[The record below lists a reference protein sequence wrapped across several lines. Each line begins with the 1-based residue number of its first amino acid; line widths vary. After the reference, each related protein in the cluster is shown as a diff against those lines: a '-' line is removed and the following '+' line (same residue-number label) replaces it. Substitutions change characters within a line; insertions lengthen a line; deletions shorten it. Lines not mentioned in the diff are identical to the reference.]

1 MKFSLPLHKISK
13 VVEQA
18 LQIESSLTPF
28 GRNIE
33 PKWRNE
39 RRKLSVLEV
48 TKDADHIFHRYR
60 WALGIVV
67 CPYCGSIHVT
77 QIGNEYKYKCN
88 SCKNRFNDKTRTLLH
103 GSKLSVQ
110 VWMLGLYEILS
121 TNYISSIELATKLGI
136 NQKSAW
142 LMLSKLR
149 YALDENDIVLCDS
162 TTKGSGED
170 SENCG
175 ANGES
180 GTVKDWIS
188 MDEAYL
194 GGCLTNYHYS
204 RKLRLLKERHFITDF
219 SIEDAK
225 KRGQRLYEKS
235 DIYALNSSLKAPVF
249 GMTDKGK
256 AVLYATPNP
265 IRKEYIREIY
275 KGHVKG
281 ECLEVSD
288 ESRLY
293 DGWTKEIGS
302 PLVTNNHH
310 NNHYITHSETL
321 HAQVSS
327 NRIENRFSWL
337 KRGFGSRITH
347 CKYHQL
353 YLNEWCFRF
362 NTRDMS
368 TEDRLGRAIEKMK
381 DVMER
386 LNNVKEATEN
396 TTVVKRRKWA
406 RVTLALIRQSVPESR
421 FKVKRAKNSRGSN
434 LSAAIAPDEIELI
447 MSSGFAE
454 SIEDNHR
461 KYYSKD
467 YK

>member
-1 MKFSLPLHKISK
+1 MD
-13 VVEQA
+13 
-18 LQIESSLTPF
+18 
-28 GRNIE
+28 
-33 PKWRNE
+33 E
-39 RRKLSVLEV
+39 RKKLSVCDRKPSRWSV
-48 TKDADHIFHRYR
+48 FSITRDAENIFHKYR
-60 WALGIVV
+60 WAQRDNEGKLNTNEVIVV
-67 CPYCGSIHVT
+67 CPYCGSTHIT

-88 SCKNRFNDKTRTLLH
+88 SCKNRFNDKTKTLLH

-149 YALDENDIVLCDS
+149 YALDESDIVLCDGED
-162 TTKGSGED
+162 KDSGE
-170 SENCG
+170 SE
-175 ANGES
+175 
-180 GTVKDWIS
+180 TVKDWIS

-225 KRGQRLYEKS
+225 KRGKRLYEKS
-235 DIYALNSSLKAPVF
+235 DIYALNSSLKVPVF
-249 GMTDKGK
+249 GMTDKDK
-256 AVLYATPNP
+256 VVLYATPNP
-265 IRKEYIREIY
+265 IKKDYVREIY

-281 ECLEVSD
+281 ECVAVSD
-288 ESRLY
+288 ESKLY
-293 DGWTKEIGS
+293 EGWTETFNS

-310 NNHYITHSETL
+310 NNHYTTHSETL

-337 KRGFGSRITH
+337 KRGFNGRITH

-368 TEDRLGRAIEKMK
+368 TEDRMGRAIEKMRGAS
-381 DVMER
+381 V
-386 LNNVKEATEN
+386 N
-396 TTVVKRRKWA
+396 
-406 RVTLALIRQSVPESR
+406 LAMIRQSVPETK
-421 FKVKRAKNSRGSN
+421 FKVKKAKCGVKRNTKYSLTPEDRA
-434 LSAAIAPDEIELI
+434 L
-447 MSSGFAE
+447 
-454 SIEDNHR
+454 
-461 KYYSKD
+461 
-467 YK
+467 

>member
-1 MKFSLPLHKISK
+1 M
-13 VVEQA
+13 EQA
-18 LQIESSLTPF
+18 LLTESSLPSV

-33 PKWRNE
+33 PKGRNE

-48 TKDADHIFHRYR
+48 TKDAEHIFHRYR

-149 YALDENDIVLCDS
+149 YALDENDIVL
-162 TTKGSGED
+162 GND
-170 SENCG
+170 SE
-175 ANGES
+175 
-180 GTVKDWIS
+180 DWIS

-281 ECLEVSD
+281 ECLAVSD

-381 DVMER
+381 G
-386 LNNVKEATEN
+386 
-396 TTVVKRRKWA
+396 A
-406 RVTLALIRQSVPESR
+406 RVTLALIRESVPEKR
-421 FKVKRAKNSRGSN
+421 FEIKRAKNS
-434 LSAAIAPDEIELI
+434 LAPDEIELI

-454 SIEDNHR
+454 SIEDGHR

-467 YK
+467 YR

>member
-1 MKFSLPLHKISK
+1 M
-13 VVEQA
+13 EQA
-18 LQIESSLTPF
+18 LLTESSLPSV
-28 GRNIE
+28 GRKIE
-33 PKWRNE
+33 PKRRNE
-39 RRKLSVLEV
+39 RQKLSVLKV
-48 TKDADHIFHRYR
+48 TRDAENIFHRYR

-149 YALDENDIVLCDS
+149 YALDESDIVL
-162 TTKGSGED
+162 GED
-170 SENCG
+170 SE
-175 ANGES
+175 
-180 GTVKDWIS
+180 DWIS

-235 DIYALNSSLKAPVF
+235 DIYALNSSLKVPVF
-249 GMTDKGK
+249 GMTDKDK

-265 IRKEYIREIY
+265 IKKEYIREVY

-281 ECLEVSD
+281 ECLAVSD

-293 DGWTKEIGS
+293 DGWTEIFNS
-302 PLVTNNHH
+302 PLETNNHH

-321 HAQVSS
+321 HAQISS

-381 DVMER
+381 G
-386 LNNVKEATEN
+386 
-396 TTVVKRRKWA
+396 A
-406 RVTLALIRQSVPESR
+406 RVTLALIRESVPEKR
-421 FKVKRAKNSRGSN
+421 FEIKRAKNS
-434 LSAAIAPDEIELI
+434 LAPDEIELI
-447 MSSGFAE
+447 MSYGFV
-454 SIEDNHR
+454 SRLEDGHK
-461 KYYSKD
+461 KYYEED

>member
-1 MKFSLPLHKISK
+1 MEQALLTESSLPL
-13 VVEQA
+13 V
-18 LQIESSLTPF
+18 

-33 PKWRNE
+33 PKRRNE
-39 RRKLSVLEV
+39 RQKLSVYDRKPSRWSVFLV
-48 TKDADHIFHRYR
+48 TRDAENIFHRYR

-149 YALDENDIVLCDS
+149 YALDESDIVL
-162 TTKGSGED
+162 GED
-170 SENCG
+170 SE
-175 ANGES
+175 
-180 GTVKDWIS
+180 DWIS

-235 DIYALNSSLKAPVF
+235 DIYALNSSLKVPVF
-249 GMTDKGK
+249 GMTDKDK

-265 IRKEYIREIY
+265 IKKEYIREVY

-281 ECLEVSD
+281 ESVAVSD

-293 DGWTKEIGS
+293 DGWTEIFNS
-302 PLVTNNHH
+302 PLETNNHH

-321 HAQVSS
+321 HAQISS

-337 KRGFGSRITH
+337 KRGFGARITH

-368 TEDRLGRAIEKMK
+368 TEDRLGRAIGKM
-381 DVMER
+381 R
-386 LNNVKEATEN
+386 G
-396 TTVVKRRKWA
+396 A

-421 FKVKRAKNSRGSN
+421 FKVKRAKNS
-434 LSAAIAPDEIELI
+434 LAPDDIEKI
-447 MSSGFAE
+447 MSYGFV
-454 SIEDNHR
+454 SRLEDGHK
-461 KYYSKD
+461 KYYSED
-467 YK
+467 YRH

>member
-18 LQIESSLTPF
+18 LQIESSLPLV

-33 PKWRNE
+33 PKGRNE

-48 TKDADHIFHRYR
+48 TKDAEHIFHRYR

-149 YALDENDIVLCDS
+149 YALDENDIVL
-162 TTKGSGED
+162 GED
-170 SENCG
+170 SEDCG

-235 DIYALNSSLKAPVF
+235 DIYALNSSLKVPVF

-265 IRKEYIREIY
+265 IKKEYIREVY

-281 ECLEVSD
+281 ECLAVSD

-302 PLVTNNHH
+302 PLETNNHH

-321 HAQVSS
+321 HSQISS

-337 KRGFGSRITH
+337 KRGFGARITH

-368 TEDRLGRAIEKMK
+368 TEDRLGRAIGKM
-381 DVMER
+381 R
-386 LNNVKEATEN
+386 G
-396 TTVVKRRKWA
+396 A

-421 FKVKRAKNSRGSN
+421 FKVKRAKNS
-434 LSAAIAPDEIELI
+434 LAPEDIERM
-447 MSSGFAE
+447 MSYGIIE
-454 SIEDNHR
+454 KIEDGHR
-461 KYYSKD
+461 KYYQED

>member
-1 MKFSLPLHKISK
+1 MEQALLTESSLPL
-13 VVEQA
+13 V
-18 LQIESSLTPF
+18 

-33 PKWRNE
+33 PKGRNE

-48 TKDADHIFHRYR
+48 TKDAEHIFHRYR

-77 QIGNEYKYKCN
+77 QSQAPNRFAKGNEYKYKCN

-149 YALDENDIVLCDS
+149 YALDENDIVL
-162 TTKGSGED
+162 GND
-170 SENCG
+170 SE
-175 ANGES
+175 
-180 GTVKDWIS
+180 DWIS

-281 ECLEVSD
+281 ECLAVSD

-368 TEDRLGRAIEKMK
+368 TEDRLGRAIGKMK
-381 DVMER
+381 G
-386 LNNVKEATEN
+386 
-396 TTVVKRRKWA
+396 A
-406 RVTLALIRQSVPESR
+406 RVTLALIRESVPEKR
-421 FKVKRAKNSRGSN
+421 FEIKRAKNSRGSN

-454 SIEDNHR
+454 SIEDGHK

-467 YK
+467 YRH

>member
-18 LQIESSLTPF
+18 LQIESSLTSF

-33 PKWRNE
+33 PKGRNE

-48 TKDADHIFHRYR
+48 TKDAEHIFHRYR

-149 YALDENDIVLCDS
+149 YALDENDIVL
-162 TTKGSGED
+162 GND
-170 SENCG
+170 SE
-175 ANGES
+175 
-180 GTVKDWIS
+180 DWIS

-281 ECLEVSD
+281 ECLAVSD

-368 TEDRLGRAIEKMK
+368 TEDRLGRAIGKMK

-396 TTVVKRRKWA
+396 TTGVKRRKWA
-406 RVTLALIRQSVPESR
+406 RVTLALIRESVPEKR
-421 FKVKRAKNSRGSN
+421 FEIKRAKNS
-434 LSAAIAPDEIELI
+434 LAPDEIELI

>member
-1 MKFSLPLHKISK
+1 MKFSVPLHKISK

-18 LQIESSLTPF
+18 LLTESSLPSYAEAKASMV
-28 GRNIE
+28 GRKIE
-33 PKWRNE
+33 PKRRNE
-39 RRKLSVLEV
+39 RQKLSVLKV
-48 TKDADHIFHRYR
+48 TRDAENIFHRYR

-149 YALDENDIVLCDS
+149 YALDESDIVLCDS
-162 TTKGSGED
+162 TTKGSGND
-170 SENCG
+170 SE
-175 ANGES
+175 
-180 GTVKDWIS
+180 DWIS

-204 RKLRLLKERHFITDF
+204 RKLRLLKERHFSTDF

-281 ECLEVSD
+281 ECLAVSD

-396 TTVVKRRKWA
+396 TTGVKRRKWA
-406 RVTLALIRQSVPESR
+406 RVTLALIRESVPEN
-421 FKVKRAKNSRGSN
+421 KRAKNSRGSN
-434 LSAAIAPDEIELI
+434 LSAAIAPDEIERM
-447 MSSGFAE
+447 MSYGIIE
-454 SIEDNHR
+454 KIEDGHR
-461 KYYSKD
+461 KYYQED

>member
-1 MKFSLPLHKISK
+1 MEQTLTNSSLPS
-13 VVEQA
+13 V
-18 LQIESSLTPF
+18 
-28 GRNIE
+28 GRKIE
-33 PKWRNE
+33 PERRNE
-39 RRKLSVLEV
+39 RKLSVCNRKPSRWSV
-48 TKDADHIFHRYR
+48 FSITRDAENIFHKYR
-60 WALGIVV
+60 WAQRDNEGKLNTNEVSVV
-67 CPYCGSIHVT
+67 CPYCGSTHIT

-88 SCKNRFNDKTRTLLH
+88 SCKNRFNDKTKTLLH

-121 TNYISSIELATKLGI
+121 NNYISSVELATKLGI

-149 YALDENDIVLCDS
+149 YALDESDIVLCD
-162 TTKGSGED
+162 GEGQ
-170 SENCG
+170 E
-175 ANGES
+175 
-180 GTVKDWIS
+180 KDWIS

-225 KRGQRLYEKS
+225 KRGKRLYEKS
-235 DIYALNSSLKAPVF
+235 DIYALNSSLKVPVF
-249 GMTDKGK
+249 GMTDKDK
-256 AVLYATPNP
+256 VVLYATPNP
-265 IRKEYIREIY
+265 IKKEYVREIY

-281 ECLEVSD
+281 ECLAVSD
-288 ESRLY
+288 ESKLY
-293 DGWTKEIGS
+293 EGWTETFNS

-321 HAQVSS
+321 HVQVSS

-337 KRGFGSRITH
+337 KRGFNGRITH

-368 TEDRLGRAIEKMK
+368 TEDRMGRAIEKMRGAR
-381 DVMER
+381 VNLAMIR
-386 LNNVKEATEN
+386 EATEMKWREAEHVSRKDN
-396 TTVVKRRKWA
+396 ELRICECIRR
-406 RVTLALIRQSVPESR
+406 RS
-421 FKVKRAKNSRGSN
+421 
-434 LSAAIAPDEIELI
+434 
-447 MSSGFAE
+447 
-454 SIEDNHR
+454 
-461 KYYSKD
+461 
-467 YK
+467 

>member
-18 LQIESSLTPF
+18 LLIESSLTSF

-33 PKWRNE
+33 PKGRNE

-48 TKDADHIFHRYR
+48 TKDAEHIFHRYR

-149 YALDENDIVLCDS
+149 YALDENDIVL
-162 TTKGSGED
+162 GND
-170 SENCG
+170 SE
-175 ANGES
+175 
-180 GTVKDWIS
+180 DWIS

-281 ECLEVSD
+281 ECLAVSD

-381 DVMER
+381 G
-386 LNNVKEATEN
+386 
-396 TTVVKRRKWA
+396 A
-406 RVTLALIRQSVPESR
+406 RVTLALIRESVPEKR
-421 FKVKRAKNSRGSN
+421 FEIKRAKNS
-434 LSAAIAPDEIELI
+434 LAPDDIERM
-447 MSSGFAE
+447 MSYGIIE
-454 SIEDNHR
+454 SIEDGHR

>member
-1 MKFSLPLHKISK
+1 M
-13 VVEQA
+13 EQA
-18 LQIESSLTPF
+18 LLTESSLPSV
-28 GRNIE
+28 GRKIE
-33 PKWRNE
+33 PKRRNE
-39 RRKLSVLEV
+39 RQKLSVLKV
-48 TKDADHIFHRYR
+48 TRDAEHIFHRYR

-88 SCKNRFNDKTRTLLH
+88 SCKSRFNDKTRTLLH

-149 YALDENDIVLCDS
+149 YALDESDIVL
-162 TTKGSGED
+162 GED
-170 SENCG
+170 SE
-175 ANGES
+175 
-180 GTVKDWIS
+180 DWIS

-235 DIYALNSSLKAPVF
+235 DIYALNSSLKVPVF

-265 IRKEYIREIY
+265 IKKEYIREVY

-281 ECLEVSD
+281 ESVAVSD

-293 DGWTKEIGS
+293 EGWTEVIGS

-310 NNHYITHSETL
+310 NNHYTTHSDTL
-321 HAQVSS
+321 HAQISS

-337 KRGFGSRITH
+337 KRGFGARITH

-368 TEDRLGRAIEKMK
+368 TEDRLGRAIGKMK
-381 DVMER
+381 G
-386 LNNVKEATEN
+386 
-396 TTVVKRRKWA
+396 A
-406 RVTLALIRQSVPESR
+406 RVTLALIRQSVPEKR
-421 FKVKRAKNSRGSN
+421 FKVKRAKNS
-434 LSAAIAPDEIELI
+434 LAPEDIEKI
-447 MSSGFAE
+447 MSYGFV
-454 SIEDNHR
+454 SRLEDGHK
-461 KYYSKD
+461 KYYSED
-467 YK
+467 YRH

>member
-1 MKFSLPLHKISK
+1 MEQALLTESSLPL
-13 VVEQA
+13 V
-18 LQIESSLTPF
+18 

-33 PKWRNE
+33 PKRRNE
-39 RRKLSVLEV
+39 RQKLSVLKV
-48 TKDADHIFHRYR
+48 TRDAENIFHRYR

-149 YALDENDIVLCDS
+149 YALDESDIVL
-162 TTKGSGED
+162 GED
-170 SENCG
+170 SE
-175 ANGES
+175 
-180 GTVKDWIS
+180 DWIS

-235 DIYALNSSLKAPVF
+235 DIYALNSSLKVPVF
-249 GMTDKGK
+249 GMTDKDK

-265 IRKEYIREIY
+265 IKKEYIREVY

-281 ECLEVSD
+281 ESVAVSD

-293 DGWTKEIGS
+293 EGWTEIFNS
-302 PLVTNNHH
+302 PLETNNHH

-321 HAQVSS
+321 HAQISS

-337 KRGFGSRITH
+337 KRGFGARITH

-368 TEDRLGRAIEKMK
+368 TEDRLGRAIGKM
-381 DVMER
+381 R
-386 LNNVKEATEN
+386 G
-396 TTVVKRRKWA
+396 A

-421 FKVKRAKNSRGSN
+421 FKVKRAKNS
-434 LSAAIAPDEIELI
+434 LAPEDIEKI
-447 MSSGFAE
+447 MSYGFV
-454 SIEDNHR
+454 SRLEDGHK
-461 KYYSKD
+461 KYYEED
-467 YK
+467 YR

>member
-1 MKFSLPLHKISK
+1 MHKISK

-18 LQIESSLTPF
+18 LQIESSLTSF

-48 TKDADHIFHRYR
+48 TKDAEHIFHRYR

-149 YALDENDIVLCDS
+149 YALDESDIVL
-162 TTKGSGED
+162 GND
-170 SENCG
+170 SE
-175 ANGES
+175 
-180 GTVKDWIS
+180 DWIS

-265 IRKEYIREIY
+265 IKKEYIREVY

-281 ECLEVSD
+281 ESVAVSD

-293 DGWTKEIGS
+293 EGWTETFNS
-302 PLVTNNHH
+302 PLETNNHH

-321 HAQVSS
+321 HAQISS

-337 KRGFGSRITH
+337 KRGFGARITH

-368 TEDRLGRAIEKMK
+368 TEDRLGRAIGKMK
-381 DVMER
+381 G
-386 LNNVKEATEN
+386 
-396 TTVVKRRKWA
+396 A
-406 RVTLALIRQSVPESR
+406 RVTLALIRESVPESR
-421 FKVKRAKNSRGSN
+421 FKIKRAKNS
-434 LSAAIAPDEIELI
+434 LAPDEIELI

>member
-1 MKFSLPLHKISK
+1 MHKISK

-18 LQIESSLTPF
+18 LQIESSLTSF

-48 TKDADHIFHRYR
+48 TKDAEHIFHRYR

-149 YALDENDIVLCDS
+149 YALDESDIVL
-162 TTKGSGED
+162 GND
-170 SENCG
+170 SE
-175 ANGES
+175 
-180 GTVKDWIS
+180 DWIS

-281 ECLEVSD
+281 ECLAVSD

-337 KRGFGSRITH
+337 KRGFDSRITH

-368 TEDRLGRAIEKMK
+368 TEDRLGRAIGKMK
-381 DVMER
+381 G
-386 LNNVKEATEN
+386 
-396 TTVVKRRKWA
+396 A
-406 RVTLALIRQSVPESR
+406 RVTLALIRESVPESR
-421 FKVKRAKNSRGSN
+421 FKIKRAKNS
-434 LSAAIAPDEIELI
+434 LAPDEIELI

>member
-18 LQIESSLTPF
+18 LQIESSLTSF

-48 TKDADHIFHRYR
+48 TKDAEHIFHRYR

-149 YALDENDIVLCDS
+149 YALDESDIVL
-162 TTKGSGED
+162 GND
-170 SENCG
+170 SE
-175 ANGES
+175 
-180 GTVKDWIS
+180 DWIS

-281 ECLEVSD
+281 ECLAVSD

-368 TEDRLGRAIEKMK
+368 TEDRLGRAIGKMK
-381 DVMER
+381 G
-386 LNNVKEATEN
+386 
-396 TTVVKRRKWA
+396 A
-406 RVTLALIRQSVPESR
+406 RVTLALIRESVPESR
-421 FKVKRAKNSRGSN
+421 FKIKRAKNS
-434 LSAAIAPDEIELI
+434 LAPDEIELI

>member
-1 MKFSLPLHKISK
+1 MEQALLTESSLPL
-13 VVEQA
+13 V
-18 LQIESSLTPF
+18 

-33 PKWRNE
+33 PKRRNE
-39 RRKLSVLEV
+39 RQKLSVLKV
-48 TKDADHIFHRYR
+48 TRDAENIFHRYR

-149 YALDENDIVLCDS
+149 YALDESDIVL
-162 TTKGSGED
+162 GED
-170 SENCG
+170 SE
-175 ANGES
+175 
-180 GTVKDWIS
+180 DWIS

-235 DIYALNSSLKAPVF
+235 DIYALNSSLKVPVF
-249 GMTDKGK
+249 GMTDKDK
-256 AVLYATPNP
+256 AVLYATPNT
-265 IRKEYIREIY
+265 IKKEYIREVY

-281 ECLEVSD
+281 ESVAVSD

-293 DGWTKEIGS
+293 DGWTEIFNS
-302 PLVTNNHH
+302 PLETNNHH

-321 HAQVSS
+321 HAQISS

-337 KRGFGSRITH
+337 KRGFGARITH

-368 TEDRLGRAIEKMK
+368 TEDRLGRAIGKM
-381 DVMER
+381 R
-386 LNNVKEATEN
+386 G
-396 TTVVKRRKWA
+396 A

-421 FKVKRAKNSRGSN
+421 FKVKRAKNS
-434 LSAAIAPDEIELI
+434 LAPDDIEKI
-447 MSSGFAE
+447 MSYGFV
-454 SIEDNHR
+454 SRLEDGHK
-461 KYYSKD
+461 KYYSED
-467 YK
+467 YR

>member
-1 MKFSLPLHKISK
+1 MEQTLTESSLPL
-13 VVEQA
+13 V
-18 LQIESSLTPF
+18 
-28 GRNIE
+28 GRKIE
-33 PKWRNE
+33 PKRSNE
-39 RRKLSVLEV
+39 RRKLSVCNRKPSRWSV
-48 TKDADHIFHRYR
+48 FSITRDAENIFHKYR

-67 CPYCGSIHVT
+67 CPYCGSTHIT

-121 TNYISSIELATKLGI
+121 TNYISSVELATKLGI

-149 YALDENDIVLCDS
+149 YALDESDIVLCDEDS
-162 TTKGSGED
+162 DED
-170 SENCG
+170 SE
-175 ANGES
+175 
-180 GTVKDWIS
+180 KDWIS

-219 SIEDAK
+219 SMEDAK
-225 KRGQRLYEKS
+225 KRGKRLYEKS
-235 DIYALNSSLKAPVF
+235 DIYALNSSLKVPVF
-249 GMTDKGK
+249 GMTDKNK

-265 IRKEYIREIY
+265 IKKEYVREIY

-281 ECLEVSD
+281 ECLAVSD
-288 ESRLY
+288 ESKLY
-293 DGWTKEIGS
+293 EGWTKEIGS

-310 NNHYITHSETL
+310 NNHYTTHSETL

-337 KRGFGSRITH
+337 KRGFNGRITH

-362 NTRDMS
+362 NTRDMG
-368 TEDRLGRAIEKMK
+368 TEDRMGKAIEKMN
-381 DVMER
+381 D
-386 LNNVKEATEN
+386 
-396 TTVVKRRKWA
+396 VVKRLNGAERNTTGRKWS
-406 RVTLALIRQSVPESR
+406 RVTLALIRQSVPESK
-421 FKVKRAKNSRGSN
+421 FKVKRKRNS
-434 LSAAIAPDEIELI
+434 LSP
-447 MSSGFAE
+447 
-454 SIEDNHR
+454 EDIKR
-461 KYYSKD
+461 
-467 YK
+467 

>member
-1 MKFSLPLHKISK
+1 M
-13 VVEQA
+13 EQA
-18 LQIESSLTPF
+18 LLTESSLPSV

-33 PKWRNE
+33 PKRRNE
-39 RRKLSVLEV
+39 RQKLSVLMV
-48 TKDADHIFHRYR
+48 TRDAENIFHRYR

-149 YALDENDIVLCDS
+149 YALDESDIVL
-162 TTKGSGED
+162 GED
-170 SENCG
+170 SE
-175 ANGES
+175 
-180 GTVKDWIS
+180 DWIS

-194 GGCLTNYHYS
+194 GGCLTNYHYA

-281 ECLEVSD
+281 ECLAVSD

-310 NNHYITHSETL
+310 NNHYTTHSETL
-321 HAQVSS
+321 HAQISS

-337 KRGFGSRITH
+337 KRGFGARITH

-368 TEDRLGRAIEKMK
+368 TEDRLGRAIGKM
-381 DVMER
+381 R
-386 LNNVKEATEN
+386 G
-396 TTVVKRRKWA
+396 A

-421 FKVKRAKNSRGSN
+421 FKVKRAKNS
-434 LSAAIAPDEIELI
+434 LAPEDIERM
-447 MSSGFAE
+447 MSYGIIE
-454 SIEDNHR
+454 KIEDGHR
-461 KYYSKD
+461 KYYQED

>member
-18 LQIESSLTPF
+18 LQIESSLTSF

-48 TKDADHIFHRYR
+48 TKDAEHIFHRYR

-149 YALDENDIVLCDS
+149 YALDENDIVL
-162 TTKGSGED
+162 GND
-170 SENCG
+170 SE
-175 ANGES
+175 
-180 GTVKDWIS
+180 DWIS

-281 ECLEVSD
+281 ECLAVSD

-368 TEDRLGRAIEKMK
+368 TEDRLGRAIDKMK
-381 DVMER
+381 G
-386 LNNVKEATEN
+386 
-396 TTVVKRRKWA
+396 A
-406 RVTLALIRQSVPESR
+406 RVTLALIRESVPESR
-421 FKVKRAKNSRGSN
+421 FKIKRAKNS
-434 LSAAIAPDEIELI
+434 LAPDEIELI

>member
-1 MKFSLPLHKISK
+1 
-13 VVEQA
+13 VEQA
-18 LQIESSLTPF
+18 LLTESSLPSV

-33 PKWRNE
+33 PKGRNE

-48 TKDADHIFHRYR
+48 TKDAEHIFHRYR

-149 YALDENDIVLCDS
+149 YALDENDIVL
-162 TTKGSGED
+162 GND
-170 SENCG
+170 SE
-175 ANGES
+175 
-180 GTVKDWIS
+180 DWIS

-281 ECLEVSD
+281 ECLAVSD

-381 DVMER
+381 G
-386 LNNVKEATEN
+386 
-396 TTVVKRRKWA
+396 A
-406 RVTLALIRQSVPESR
+406 RVTLALIRESVPEKR
-421 FKVKRAKNSRGSN
+421 FEIKRAKNS
-434 LSAAIAPDEIELI
+434 LAPDEIELI

-454 SIEDNHR
+454 SIEDGHR

-467 YK
+467 YR

>member
-1 MKFSLPLHKISK
+1 M
-13 VVEQA
+13 EQA
-18 LQIESSLTPF
+18 LLTESSLPSV

-33 PKWRNE
+33 PKERNE

-48 TKDADHIFHRYR
+48 TKDAEHIFHRYR

-162 TTKGSGED
+162 TTKGSGND
-170 SENCG
+170 SE
-175 ANGES
+175 
-180 GTVKDWIS
+180 DWIS

-281 ECLEVSD
+281 ECLAVSD

-381 DVMER
+381 G
-386 LNNVKEATEN
+386 
-396 TTVVKRRKWA
+396 A

-421 FKVKRAKNSRGSN
+421 FKVKRAKNS
-434 LSAAIAPDEIELI
+434 LAPDDIEKI
-447 MSSGFAE
+447 MSYGFV
-454 SIEDNHR
+454 SRLEDGHK
-461 KYYSKD
+461 KYYEED
-467 YK
+467 YR

>member
-1 MKFSLPLHKISK
+1 MEQSLLT
-13 VVEQA
+13 
-18 LQIESSLTPF
+18 ESSLPSFAEAKASTV
-28 GRNIE
+28 GRKIE
-33 PKWRNE
+33 PDRKPSLVSLRSTQVGLLERNE
-39 RRKLSVLEV
+39 RQKLSVRSIIM
-48 TKDADHIFHRYR
+48 DAENIFHRYR

-67 CPYCGSIHVT
+67 CPYCGSIHIT

-88 SCKNRFNDKTRTLLH
+88 SCKNRFSDKTRTLLH

-149 YALDENDIVLCDS
+149 YALDESDIVLC
-162 TTKGSGED
+162 ED
-170 SENCG
+170 SEDCG
-175 ANGES
+175 ANEES

-194 GGCLTNYHYS
+194 GGCLSNYHYS

-235 DIYALNSSLKAPVF
+235 DIYALNSSLKVPVF
-249 GMTDKGK
+249 GMTDKDK

-265 IRKEYIREIY
+265 IKKEYIREAY
-275 KGHVKG
+275 RRHVG
-281 ECLEVSD
+281 DRVVIAVSD

-310 NNHYITHSETL
+310 NNQYVAKCNIAQHPKDP
-321 HAQVSS
+321 HAKISS

-337 KRGFGSRITH
+337 KRGFGARITH

-362 NTRDMS
+362 NTRGMG
-368 TEDRLGRAIEKMK
+368 TEERLGKAIEKMR
-381 DVMER
+381 E
-386 LNNVKEATEN
+386 
-396 TTVVKRRKWA
+396 A
-406 RVTLALIRQSVPESR
+406 RVTFAMIRQSLPESR
-421 FKVKRAKNSRGSN
+421 FEVVEANNKLAS
-434 LSAAIAPDEIELI
+434 DEIEEIL
-447 MSSGFAE
+447 SYGFVE
-454 SIEDNHR
+454 SVEQDHK

-467 YK
+467 Y

>member
-1 MKFSLPLHKISK
+1 M
-13 VVEQA
+13 EQA
-18 LQIESSLTPF
+18 LLTESSLPSV
-28 GRNIE
+28 GRKIE
-33 PKWRNE
+33 PKRRNE
-39 RRKLSVLEV
+39 RQKLSVLKV
-48 TKDADHIFHRYR
+48 TRDAENIFHRYR

-149 YALDENDIVLCDS
+149 YALDESDIVL
-162 TTKGSGED
+162 GED
-170 SENCG
+170 SE
-175 ANGES
+175 
-180 GTVKDWIS
+180 DWIS

-235 DIYALNSSLKAPVF
+235 DIYALNSSLKVPVF
-249 GMTDKGK
+249 GMTDKDK

-265 IRKEYIREIY
+265 IKKEYIREVY

-281 ECLEVSD
+281 ESVAVSD

-293 DGWTKEIGS
+293 EGWTETFNS
-302 PLVTNNHH
+302 PLETNNHH

-321 HAQVSS
+321 HAQISS

-337 KRGFGSRITH
+337 KRGFGARITH

-368 TEDRLGRAIEKMK
+368 TEDRLGRAIGKMK
-381 DVMER
+381 G
-386 LNNVKEATEN
+386 
-396 TTVVKRRKWA
+396 A
-406 RVTLALIRQSVPESR
+406 RVTLALIRQSVPEKR
-421 FKVKRAKNSRGSN
+421 FKVKRAKNS
-434 LSAAIAPDEIELI
+434 LAPEDIERM
-447 MSSGFAE
+447 MSYGIIE
-454 SIEDNHR
+454 KIEDGHK
-461 KYYSKD
+461 KYYSED
-467 YK
+467 YRH

>member
-1 MKFSLPLHKISK
+1 M
-13 VVEQA
+13 EQA
-18 LQIESSLTPF
+18 LLTESSLPSV

-33 PKWRNE
+33 PKERNE

-48 TKDADHIFHRYR
+48 TKDAEHIFHRYR

-149 YALDENDIVLCDS
+149 YALDESDIVL
-162 TTKGSGED
+162 GED
-170 SENCG
+170 SE
-175 ANGES
+175 
-180 GTVKDWIS
+180 DWIS

-235 DIYALNSSLKAPVF
+235 DIYALNSSLKVPVF
-249 GMTDKGK
+249 GMTDKDK

-265 IRKEYIREIY
+265 IKKEYIREVY

-281 ECLEVSD
+281 ESVAVSD

-293 DGWTKEIGS
+293 EGWTKEIGS

-368 TEDRLGRAIEKMK
+368 TEDRLGRAIGKMK
-381 DVMER
+381 G
-386 LNNVKEATEN
+386 
-396 TTVVKRRKWA
+396 A

-421 FKVKRAKNSRGSN
+421 FKVKRAKNS
-434 LSAAIAPDEIELI
+434 LAPEDIEKI
-447 MSSGFAE
+447 MSYGFV
-454 SIEDNHR
+454 SRLEDGHK
-461 KYYSKD
+461 KYYEED
-467 YK
+467 YRH

>member
-1 MKFSLPLHKISK
+1 M
-13 VVEQA
+13 EQA
-18 LQIESSLTPF
+18 LLTESSLPSV
-28 GRNIE
+28 GRKIE
-33 PKWRNE
+33 PKRRNE
-39 RRKLSVLEV
+39 RQKLSVLKV
-48 TKDADHIFHRYR
+48 TRDAENIFHRYR

-149 YALDENDIVLCDS
+149 YALDESDIVL
-162 TTKGSGED
+162 GED
-170 SENCG
+170 SE
-175 ANGES
+175 
-180 GTVKDWIS
+180 DWIS

-235 DIYALNSSLKAPVF
+235 DIYALNSSLKVPVF
-249 GMTDKGK
+249 GMTDKDK

-265 IRKEYIREIY
+265 IKKEYIREVY

-281 ECLEVSD
+281 ESVAVSD

-293 DGWTKEIGS
+293 EGWTEIFNS
-302 PLVTNNHH
+302 PLETNNHH

-321 HAQVSS
+321 HAQISS

-337 KRGFGSRITH
+337 KRGFGARITH

-368 TEDRLGRAIEKMK
+368 TEDRLGRAIGKM
-381 DVMER
+381 R
-386 LNNVKEATEN
+386 G
-396 TTVVKRRKWA
+396 A

-421 FKVKRAKNSRGSN
+421 FKVKRAKNS
-434 LSAAIAPDEIELI
+434 LAPEDIEKI
-447 MSSGFAE
+447 MSYGFV
-454 SIEDNHR
+454 SRLEDGHK
-461 KYYSKD
+461 KYYEED
-467 YK
+467 YR

>member
-1 MKFSLPLHKISK
+1 M
-13 VVEQA
+13 EQA
-18 LQIESSLTPF
+18 LLTESSLPSV

-33 PKWRNE
+33 PKRRNE
-39 RRKLSVLEV
+39 RQKLSVLKV
-48 TKDADHIFHRYR
+48 TRDAENIFHRYR

-110 VWMLGLYEILS
+110 VWILGLYEILS

-149 YALDENDIVLCDS
+149 YALDESDIVL
-162 TTKGSGED
+162 GED
-170 SENCG
+170 SE
-175 ANGES
+175 
-180 GTVKDWIS
+180 DWIS

-235 DIYALNSSLKAPVF
+235 DIYALNSSLKVPVF
-249 GMTDKGK
+249 GMTDKDK

-265 IRKEYIREIY
+265 IKKEYIREVY

-281 ECLEVSD
+281 ESVAVSD

-293 DGWTKEIGS
+293 EGWTEIFNS
-302 PLVTNNHH
+302 PLETNNHH

-321 HAQVSS
+321 HAQISS

-337 KRGFGSRITH
+337 KRGFGARITH

-368 TEDRLGRAIEKMK
+368 TEDRLGRAIGKM
-381 DVMER
+381 R
-386 LNNVKEATEN
+386 G
-396 TTVVKRRKWA
+396 A

-421 FKVKRAKNSRGSN
+421 FKVKRAKNS
-434 LSAAIAPDEIELI
+434 LAPEDIEKI

-454 SIEDNHR
+454 SIEDGHR

>member
-1 MKFSLPLHKISK
+1 M
-13 VVEQA
+13 EQT
-18 LQIESSLTPF
+18 LTHNSEPIASPPS
-28 GRNIE
+28 GRFA
-33 PKWRNE
+33 RSNE
-39 RRKLSVLEV
+39 RKKLSVLEL
-48 TKDADHIFHRYR
+48 TRDAENIFHKYR
-60 WALGIVV
+60 WAQRDCEGKLNTNEVSVV
-67 CPYCGSIHVT
+67 CPYCGSIHIT
-77 QIGNEYKYKCN
+77 QIGNDYKYKCN

-121 TNYISSIELATKLGI
+121 TNYISSVELATKLGI

-149 YALDENDIVLCDS
+149 YALDESDIVLCEGEEQ
-162 TTKGSGED
+162 KGQ
-170 SENCG
+170 
-175 ANGES
+175 
-180 GTVKDWIS
+180 DWIS

-194 GGCLTNYHYS
+194 GGCLSNYHYS

-225 KRGQRLYEKS
+225 KRGKRLYEKS
-235 DIYALNSSLKAPVF
+235 DIYALNSSLKVPVF
-249 GMTDKGK
+249 GMTDKNK

-265 IRKEYIREIY
+265 IKKEYIREIY

-281 ECLEVSD
+281 ECLAVSD
-288 ESRLY
+288 ESKLY

-337 KRGFGSRITH
+337 KRGFNGRITH

-381 DVMER
+381 
-386 LNNVKEATEN
+386 LNNMKDE
-396 TTVVKRRKWA
+396 KKWTG
-406 RVTLALIRQSVPESR
+406 VTLALIRQSVPESR
-421 FKVKRAKNSRGSN
+421 FEVKRAKNS
-434 LSAAIAPDEIELI
+434 LSPEDIEKI
-447 MSSGFAE
+447 MSYGFISVLE
-454 SIEDNHR
+454 VGHK
-461 KYYSKD
+461 KYYRED
-467 YK
+467 YRH

>member
-1 MKFSLPLHKISK
+1 M
-13 VVEQA
+13 EQA
-18 LQIESSLTPF
+18 LLTESSLPSV
-28 GRNIE
+28 GRNTE
-33 PKWRNE
+33 PKGRNE

-48 TKDADHIFHRYR
+48 TKDAEHIFHRYR

-77 QIGNEYKYKCN
+77 QSQAPNRFAKGNEYKYKCN

-149 YALDENDIVLCDS
+149 YALDENDIVL
-162 TTKGSGED
+162 GND
-170 SENCG
+170 SE
-175 ANGES
+175 
-180 GTVKDWIS
+180 DWIS

-281 ECLEVSD
+281 ECLAVSD

-368 TEDRLGRAIEKMK
+368 TEDRLGRAIEKM
-381 DVMER
+381 R
-386 LNNVKEATEN
+386 G
-396 TTVVKRRKWA
+396 A
-406 RVTLALIRQSVPESR
+406 RVTLALIRESVPEKR
-421 FKVKRAKNSRGSN
+421 FEIKRAKNSRGSN

-454 SIEDNHR
+454 SIEDGHK

>member
-18 LQIESSLTPF
+18 LLIESSLPSV
-28 GRNIE
+28 GRKIE
-33 PKWRNE
+33 PKRRNE
-39 RRKLSVLEV
+39 RQKLSVLEV
-48 TKDADHIFHRYR
+48 TKDAEHIFHRYR

-162 TTKGSGED
+162 TTKGSGND
-170 SENCG
+170 SE
-175 ANGES
+175 
-180 GTVKDWIS
+180 DWIS

-235 DIYALNSSLKAPVF
+235 DIYALNSSLKVPVF
-249 GMTDKGK
+249 GMTDKDK

-265 IRKEYIREIY
+265 IKKEYIREVY

-281 ECLEVSD
+281 ESVAVSD

-293 DGWTKEIGS
+293 EGWTKEIGS

-381 DVMER
+381 G
-386 LNNVKEATEN
+386 
-396 TTVVKRRKWA
+396 A
-406 RVTLALIRQSVPESR
+406 RVTLALIRESVPEKR
-421 FKVKRAKNSRGSN
+421 FEIKRAKNS
-434 LSAAIAPDEIELI
+434 LAPDEIELI

-454 SIEDNHR
+454 SIEDGHK

-467 YK
+467 YR

>member
-1 MKFSLPLHKISK
+1 M
-13 VVEQA
+13 EQA
-18 LQIESSLTPF
+18 LLTESSLPSV

-33 PKWRNE
+33 PKGRNE

-48 TKDADHIFHRYR
+48 TKDAEHIFHRYR

-77 QIGNEYKYKCN
+77 QSQAPNRFAKGNEYKYKCN

-149 YALDENDIVLCDS
+149 YALDENDIVL
-162 TTKGSGED
+162 GND
-170 SENCG
+170 SE
-175 ANGES
+175 
-180 GTVKDWIS
+180 DWIS

-281 ECLEVSD
+281 ECLAVSD

-362 NTRDMS
+362 NTRYMS
-368 TEDRLGRAIEKMK
+368 TEDRLGRAIEKM
-381 DVMER
+381 R
-386 LNNVKEATEN
+386 G
-396 TTVVKRRKWA
+396 A
-406 RVTLALIRQSVPESR
+406 RVTLALIRESVPENKS
-421 FKVKRAKNSRGSN
+421 FFSSCEAGFEIKRAKNSRGSN

-454 SIEDNHR
+454 SIEDGHK

-467 YK
+467 YR

>member
-1 MKFSLPLHKISK
+1 MHKISK

-18 LQIESSLTPF
+18 LQIESSLTSF

-48 TKDADHIFHRYR
+48 TKDAEHIFHRYR

-149 YALDENDIVLCDS
+149 YALDENDIVL
-162 TTKGSGED
+162 GND
-170 SENCG
+170 SE
-175 ANGES
+175 
-180 GTVKDWIS
+180 DWIS

-281 ECLEVSD
+281 ECLAVSD

-368 TEDRLGRAIEKMK
+368 TEDRLGRAIDKMK
-381 DVMER
+381 G
-386 LNNVKEATEN
+386 
-396 TTVVKRRKWA
+396 A
-406 RVTLALIRQSVPESR
+406 RVTLALIRESVPESR
-421 FKVKRAKNSRGSN
+421 FKIKRAKNS
-434 LSAAIAPDEIELI
+434 LAPDEIELI

>member
-18 LQIESSLTPF
+18 LQTESSLPSV

-33 PKWRNE
+33 PKERNE

-48 TKDADHIFHRYR
+48 TKDAEHIFHRYR

-77 QIGNEYKYKCN
+77 QSQAPNRFAKGNEYKYKCN

-149 YALDENDIVLCDS
+149 YALDENDIVL
-162 TTKGSGED
+162 GED
-170 SENCG
+170 SE
-175 ANGES
+175 
-180 GTVKDWIS
+180 DWIS

-235 DIYALNSSLKAPVF
+235 DIYALNSSLKVPVF
-249 GMTDKGK
+249 GMTDKDK

-265 IRKEYIREIY
+265 IKKEYIREVY

-281 ECLEVSD
+281 ESVAVSD

-293 DGWTKEIGS
+293 EGWTEIFNS
-302 PLVTNNHH
+302 PLETNNHH

-321 HAQVSS
+321 HAQISS

-337 KRGFGSRITH
+337 KRGFGARITH

-368 TEDRLGRAIEKMK
+368 TEDRLGRAIGKM
-381 DVMER
+381 R
-386 LNNVKEATEN
+386 G
-396 TTVVKRRKWA
+396 A

-421 FKVKRAKNSRGSN
+421 FKVKRAKNS
-434 LSAAIAPDEIELI
+434 LAPEDIEKI
-447 MSSGFAE
+447 MSYGFV
-454 SIEDNHR
+454 SRLEDGHK
-461 KYYSKD
+461 KYYEED
-467 YK
+467 YR

>member
-1 MKFSLPLHKISK
+1 M
-13 VVEQA
+13 EQA
-18 LQIESSLTPF
+18 LLTESSLPSV

-33 PKWRNE
+33 PKERNE

-48 TKDADHIFHRYR
+48 TKDAEHIFHRYR

-162 TTKGSGED
+162 TTKGSGND
-170 SENCG
+170 SE
-175 ANGES
+175 
-180 GTVKDWIS
+180 DWIS

-281 ECLEVSD
+281 ECLAVSD

-381 DVMER
+381 G
-386 LNNVKEATEN
+386 
-396 TTVVKRRKWA
+396 A
-406 RVTLALIRQSVPESR
+406 RVTLALIRESVPESR
-421 FKVKRAKNSRGSN
+421 FEIKRAKNS
-434 LSAAIAPDEIELI
+434 LAPDEIELI

-454 SIEDNHR
+454 SIEDGHR

-467 YK
+467 YR

>member
-18 LQIESSLTPF
+18 LLIESSLPSV

-33 PKWRNE
+33 PERRNE

-48 TKDADHIFHRYR
+48 TKDAEHIFHRYR

-149 YALDENDIVLCDS
+149 YALDENDIVL
-162 TTKGSGED
+162 GND
-170 SENCG
+170 SE
-175 ANGES
+175 
-180 GTVKDWIS
+180 DWIS

-281 ECLEVSD
+281 ECLAVSD

-381 DVMER
+381 G
-386 LNNVKEATEN
+386 
-396 TTVVKRRKWA
+396 A
-406 RVTLALIRQSVPESR
+406 RVTLALIRESVPEKR
-421 FKVKRAKNSRGSN
+421 FEIKRAKNS
-434 LSAAIAPDEIELI
+434 LAPDDIERM
-447 MSSGFAE
+447 MSYGIIE
-454 SIEDNHR
+454 SIEDGHK
-461 KYYSKD
+461 KYYSED

>member
-1 MKFSLPLHKISK
+1 MEQALLTESSLPL
-13 VVEQA
+13 V
-18 LQIESSLTPF
+18 
-28 GRNIE
+28 GRKIE
-33 PKWRNE
+33 PKRRNE
-39 RRKLSVLEV
+39 RQKLSVLKV
-48 TKDADHIFHRYR
+48 TRDAENIFHRYR

-149 YALDENDIVLCDS
+149 YALDESDIVL
-162 TTKGSGED
+162 GED
-170 SENCG
+170 SE
-175 ANGES
+175 
-180 GTVKDWIS
+180 DWIS

-235 DIYALNSSLKAPVF
+235 DIYALNSSLKVPVF

-265 IRKEYIREIY
+265 IKKEYIREVY

-281 ECLEVSD
+281 ESVAVSD

-293 DGWTKEIGS
+293 EGWTEIFNS
-302 PLVTNNHH
+302 PLETNNHH

-321 HAQVSS
+321 HAQISS

-337 KRGFGSRITH
+337 KRGFGARITH

-368 TEDRLGRAIEKMK
+368 TEDRLGRAIGKM
-381 DVMER
+381 R
-386 LNNVKEATEN
+386 G
-396 TTVVKRRKWA
+396 A

-421 FKVKRAKNSRGSN
+421 FKVKRAKNS
-434 LSAAIAPDEIELI
+434 LAPDDIEKI
-447 MSSGFAE
+447 MSYGFV
-454 SIEDNHR
+454 SRLEDGHK
-461 KYYSKD
+461 KYYEED
-467 YK
+467 YRH

>member
-1 MKFSLPLHKISK
+1 MEQALLTESSLPL
-13 VVEQA
+13 V
-18 LQIESSLTPF
+18 

-33 PKWRNE
+33 PKRRNE
-39 RRKLSVLEV
+39 RQKLSVLKV
-48 TKDADHIFHRYR
+48 TRDAENIFHRYR

-149 YALDENDIVLCDS
+149 YALDESDIVL
-162 TTKGSGED
+162 GED
-170 SENCG
+170 SE
-175 ANGES
+175 
-180 GTVKDWIS
+180 DWIS

-235 DIYALNSSLKAPVF
+235 DIYALNSSLKVPVF
-249 GMTDKGK
+249 GMTDKDK

-265 IRKEYIREIY
+265 IKKEYIREVY

-281 ECLEVSD
+281 ESVAVSD

-293 DGWTKEIGS
+293 EGWTEIFNS
-302 PLVTNNHH
+302 PLETNNHH

-321 HAQVSS
+321 HVQISS

-337 KRGFGSRITH
+337 KRGFGARITH

-368 TEDRLGRAIEKMK
+368 TEDRLGRAIGKM
-381 DVMER
+381 R
-386 LNNVKEATEN
+386 G
-396 TTVVKRRKWA
+396 A

-421 FKVKRAKNSRGSN
+421 FKVKRAKNS
-434 LSAAIAPDEIELI
+434 LAPDDIEKI
-447 MSSGFAE
+447 MSYGFV
-454 SIEDNHR
+454 SRLEDGHK
-461 KYYSKD
+461 KYYEED
-467 YK
+467 YR